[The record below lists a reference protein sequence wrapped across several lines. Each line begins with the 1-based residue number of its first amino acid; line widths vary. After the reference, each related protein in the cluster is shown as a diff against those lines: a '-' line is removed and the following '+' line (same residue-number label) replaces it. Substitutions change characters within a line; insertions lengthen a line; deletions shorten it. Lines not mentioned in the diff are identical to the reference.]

1 MYITA
6 FSLEESKR
14 VAAQDDP
21 EVGIAVS
28 ALPKAQDL
36 LNRLRAKNE
45 QQRAHL

>member
-6 FSLEESKR
+6 FSLEDSKR

-21 EVGIAVS
+21 EVAAAIEAM
-28 ALPKAQDL
+28 PKALDL
-36 LNRLRAKNE
+36 LTKMRAKNE